1 MKLELMVGR
10 TVAWARIVERALHD
24 GGPWT
29 FRTSAG
35 TTPAHRVID
44 RERAEIVFTGI
55 ARPSQD
61 GVVELYAHEDFVT
74 MTTADFGKGEKLTW
88 RLSLMPTT
96 VSS

>member
-44 RERAEIVFTGI
+44 RERAEIVFTGV
-55 ARPSQD
+55 AQPTPD
-61 GVVELYAHEDFVT
+61 GVVELYAADDFVT

-88 RLSLMPTT
+88 RLSLRSPARA
-96 VSS
+96 S